1 MNQGKA
7 FDQLN
12 PPLSVTDPQGLG
24 ALYPRHVHK
33 AGVSEDGG
41 PVYLVVQS
49 PQEEAE
55 AVADGWLLAKPAPDS
70 GPAPARGPAPSRK
83 R

>member
-1 MNQGKA
+1 MESKM
-7 FDQLN
+7 FDQMN
-12 PPLSVTDPQGLG
+12 PPPSVTDPQGLG

-41 PVYLVVQS
+41 PVYLVVGT

-55 AVADGWLLAKPAPDS
+55 AVADGWLLEKPNPHVGLEA
-70 GPAPARGPAPSRK
+70 AAARGPAPR
-83 R
+83 RR